1 MDHNNSLMLID
12 SDFRRRAAFCHEL
25 SGSGIHVEP
34 FEDTGEMML
43 RWPRSGTILAED
55 ADDNINSLIEHMTEA
70 GCWLPVIAFCEQPT
84 TARVVHAIMDGA
96 VDYIEWPA
104 KAAAIAATL
113 AEVDL
118 NSAKIGSQRLREAR
132 ARSRVQKL
140 TRREREVLAGVAY
153 YDLHVLGVEKKRA
166 DTVRRVAASA
176 RRLDALTLLP
186 PAEAHERLL
195 QIPGIGAWTAAEVAL
210 VALGDPDAVP
220 LGDAHLPSDITY
232 ALTGEAVDDDDVML
246 EVLEPFAGHRGRVIR
261 LLGAAG
267 IHAPRHGP
275 RYSPRDIRGA

>member
-140 TRREREVLAGVAY
+140 TRREREVLAGVAAG
-153 YDLHVLGVEKKRA
+153 LSNRKIGEKLAISPRTVEIHRA
-166 DTVRRVAASA
+166 NM
-176 RRLDALTLLP
+176 LTKMG
-186 PAEAHERLL
+186 ANHTSEAIRIAIE
-195 QIPGIGAWTAAEVAL
+195 AAL
-210 VALGDPDAVP
+210 VA
-220 LGDAHLPSDITY
+220 
-232 ALTGEAVDDDDVML
+232 
-246 EVLEPFAGHRGRVIR
+246 
-261 LLGAAG
+261 
-267 IHAPRHGP
+267 
-275 RYSPRDIRGA
+275 